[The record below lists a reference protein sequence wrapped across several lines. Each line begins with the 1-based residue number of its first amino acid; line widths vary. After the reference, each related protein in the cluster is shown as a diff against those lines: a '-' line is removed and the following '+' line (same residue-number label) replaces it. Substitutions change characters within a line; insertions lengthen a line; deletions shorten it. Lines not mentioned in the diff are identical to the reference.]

1 MILIS
6 RNLEELQEKELSGA
20 LNLSLIP
27 CLKDQNLTKA
37 ERLCTKRKILFQDQK
52 TVPSIGVNNILKN
65 IV

>member
-6 RNLEELQEKELSGA
+6 RNLEEQQEKQLSDA
-20 LNLSLIP
+20 LNLSMIP

-37 ERLCTKRKILFQDQK
+37 ERLYTRRKILFQDQK
-52 TVPSIGVNNILKN
+52 IVSSIVVNNILKN